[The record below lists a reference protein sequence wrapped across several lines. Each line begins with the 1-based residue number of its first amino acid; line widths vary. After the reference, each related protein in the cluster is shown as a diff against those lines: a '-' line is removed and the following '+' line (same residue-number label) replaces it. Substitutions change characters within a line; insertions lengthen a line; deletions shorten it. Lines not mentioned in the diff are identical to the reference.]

1 MYRLATFQHENH
13 SLLVQAIRSK
23 NVYVFSYLTQFLE
36 KNKKLE
42 SVDLHNLLS
51 TAFDVCTSTSHHR
64 IPSIIIECM
73 INTETINE
81 NIDFIHERMFEIK
94 NIELIKFM
102 MNTSYFNPNFVC
114 SDENDAFYKIV
125 DIKNE
130 ELVQLMFTKF
140 SCNINSYDKHG
151 VMLVV
156 RSVEND
162 APHISSLFIQRKC
175 ELHGKN
181 EDGKSLLEL
190 CIEKKWYL
198 HVTYILGNGYRELY
212 DDENYFHRMCHLAVI
227 SNSTLIFDRLIKN
240 FYASRI
246 QRFWKSWIAC
256 KSSKSIHH
264 LPDC

>member
-1 MYRLATFQHENH
+1 MYRLATFEHENH
-13 SLLVQAIRSK
+13 SLLVQAIHSK

-36 KNKKLE
+36 KSKKLE
-42 SVDLHNLLS
+42 SVDLYYLLS
-51 TAFDVCTSTSHHR
+51 IAFDVCTSTSHYR

-73 INTETINE
+73 IETKKINE
-81 NIDFIHERMFEIK
+81 YIDIIHERMFEIK

-130 ELVQLMFTKF
+130 ELVQLMFNRF
-140 SCNINSYDKHG
+140 SCNINSYDKDG

-198 HVTYILGNGYRELY
+198 HVTYILGNGYRVLY

-246 QRFWKSWIAC
+246 QRFWKSWMAF

-264 LPDC
+264 LPGS

>member
-1 MYRLATFQHENH
+1 MYRLATFEHENN
-13 SLLVQAIRSK
+13 SLLVQAIHSK

-36 KNKKLE
+36 HNKKLGK
-42 SVDLHNLLS
+42 VDLYDLLS
-51 TAFDVCTSTSHHR
+51 KAFDVCTSTSHHR

-73 INTETINE
+73 IKTEKITE
-81 NIDFIHERMFEIK
+81 YIDFIHERMFEIK
-94 NIELIKFM
+94 NIELIKYV
-102 MNTSYFNPNFVC
+102 MNTSYFNPQFSS
-114 SDENDAFYKIV
+114 SDGNDAFYKIV
-125 DIKNE
+125 VIKNE
-130 ELVQLMFTKF
+130 ELVQMMFNKF
-140 SCNINSYDKHG
+140 NCSINACDKDG

-212 DDENYFHRMCHLAVI
+212 DNENYFHRMCHLAVI

-246 QRFWKSWIAC
+246 QRFWKSLKAL
-256 KSSKSIHH
+256 KAIHP
-264 LPDC
+264 LPDS